1 MSDYFFNPIRRDLL
15 MVQGD
20 TMSFGFQLQGLEGSR
35 PEAIY
40 FSCKEKIEDEEYL
53 FQVTLSDNIDFRSY
67 DADKDILT
75 YGVRIPPE
83 LTHYLPLGRY
93 FYDLQLKVNNDII
106 TLMVGRLDLQ
116 YQVTTS
122 TAPTPPPVVYE
133 DGDDDKYPQADIPLS
148 LKKIYTT
155 AYISNIASKMRTL
168 DNPGSSNTYTTEE
181 MVEELDSIGD
191 KIDDIKGAAISIA
204 DWGYI
209 PTLNETLYLVNSFGS
224 SFSDIKTAIF
234 NLCGVYE
241 DNYSQLATAITNNL
255 DKIYPSGEEV
265 YY

>member
-35 PEAIY
+35 PEGIY

-83 LTHYLPLGRY
+83 LTHYLALGRY

-168 DNPGSSNTYTTEE
+168 DNPLPINTYTTEE

-191 KIDDIKGAAISIA
+191 KIDDIKNAAISIA

-209 PTLNETLYLVNSFGS
+209 PTLDETKYLIQDFGTQ
-224 SFSDIKTAIF
+224 FNAINMAIY
-234 NLCGVYE
+234 NLSGVYT
-241 DNYSQLATAITNNL
+241 DHYFDLASSITNNL